1 MSFGGG
7 RRRGATHGAAEYL
20 GAEGDPWFPSPRR
33 LRSIVAN
40 IADLML
46 ILVATAGVVQLLITV
61 YGLGSNVVIFG
72 GFPAILFLTFAQ
84 YFLLP
89 SIIGAS
95 IGQLVCG
102 LTIVRCSDAARPRI
116 RDIAR
121 AIVRHPTIP
130 FRIRGIHTLAPHLVV
145 VRRRDLIVYRAD
157 LAMHPDQHAAQQPRT
172 PEYYGAEG
180 DPRYPSSRDLRK
192 AISSVVDFV
201 LIMVIT
207 PAAGGAVALLIDGD
221 PELAATFFFWTFM
234 PIQLVAL
241 PAWIG
246 STLGQL
252 VCGLAQIRGS
262 DGMRPE
268 FRDAI
273 GMGNSLPA
281 DIRSRGDLYVT
292 FTGLVVVRRRDLVGA
307 ASPQPELVVD
317 AKH

>member
-7 RRRGATHGAAEYL
+7 PRSGAAEYL

-46 ILVATAGVVQLLITV
+46 ILVAAAGVIWLLITV
-61 YGLGSNVVIFG
+61 YSLGSNVVMFG
-72 GFPAILFLTFAQ
+72 GYPFILFLVFAQ

-95 IGQLVCG
+95 IGQLICG

-145 VRRRDLIVYRAD
+145 VRGRDLIAYRAD
-157 LAMHPDQHAAQQPRT
+157 LAMHHDTHATQQSSA
-172 PEYYGAEG
+172 PEYHGADG
-180 DPRYPSSRDLRK
+180 DPRYPSPRDLRK
-192 AISSVVDFV
+192 ASSSVVDFV

-207 PAAGGAVALLIDGD
+207 PAAGGAVALLIDAD
-221 PELAATFFFWTFM
+221 PELAAAFFFWALM
-234 PIQLVAL
+234 PIQMVAL
-241 PAWIG
+241 PVWIG

-262 DGMRPE
+262 DGMRPK
-268 FRDAI
+268 FRDSI
-273 GMGNSLPA
+273 GMGDSLPA
-281 DIRSRGDLYVT
+281 GIRSRGDLYVT
-292 FTGLVVVRRRDLVGA
+292 FTGLVVVRRRDLTGA
-307 ASPQPELVVD
+307 ASPQLEPVVH